1 MANVIRNGRRLAVF
15 VALLFA
21 LSGRAQAETLTIAS
35 VNSPDILRMQTLSG
49 DFKRTHPDIDLQFV
63 TYEEA
68 ILRQKLTTDISTNSG
83 QFDVLMIG
91 TYEVPIWAK
100 QGWLAPLDDLGPG
113 YDEADLLPPIRNGL
127 SLDGKLYASP
137 FYGESSMLFYRKDL
151 FAKAGLSMPAQPT
164 WDFVTEAAHKLTDR
178 AAQVYGACLRGKP
191 GWGDNMAFIVPIVNA
206 YGGRIFDEAW
216 KPQFDQPEW
225 KHGVSMYVKLLQ
237 DSGPPGAASNSF
249 NENLSLFSS
258 GHCGMWVDATVAAGT
273 LNDPKQSAVADRV
286 GFAPAPCQVTCK
298 DANWLWAWA
307 LAVPNSSRKKK
318 AAETFISWATD
329 KHFIDLVAADAGWVN
344 APPGTRTSLYQNP
357 DYLKA
362 APFAKPTLAAIDSAD
377 PGLNGTLKAKPYYGV
392 QFAAIP
398 EFQGIGTTVGQLIA
412 GALTG
417 QTTVDAA
424 LAKAQSSSERAMQ
437 RAGYY
442 K

>member
-1 MANVIRNGRRLAVF
+1 MAG
-15 VALLFA
+15 ALLLA
-21 LSGRAQAETLTIAS
+21 LCGMGRAETLTIAS

-49 DFKRTHPDIDLQFV
+49 DFRQAHPDIDLQFV

-68 ILRQKLTTDISTNSG
+68 ILRQKLTTDIATNSG
-83 QFDVLMIG
+83 QFDVMMIG

-100 QGWLAPLDDLGPG
+100 QGWLAPLDDLGAG
-113 YDEADLLPPIRNGL
+113 FDEADLLPPIRDGL
-127 SLDGKLYASP
+127 SSDGKLYASP

-151 FAKAGLSMPAQPT
+151 FAKAGLTMPAQPT
-164 WDFVTEAAHKLTDR
+164 WDFVREAAHKLTDK
-178 AAQVYGACLRGKP
+178 AAGVYGACLRGKP
-191 GWGDNMAFIVPIVNA
+191 GWGDNMAFVVPIVNA

-216 KPQFDQPEW
+216 RPQFDQPEW
-225 KHGVSMYVKLLQ
+225 KQGVSMYVKLLQ
-237 DSGPPGAASNSF
+237 DDGPPGAAANSF
-249 NENLSLFSS
+249 NENLALFSA

-273 LNDPKQSAVADRV
+273 LSDPKQSSVADTV
-286 GFAPAPCQVTCK
+286 GFAQAPCQVTCK

-307 LAVPNSSRKKK
+307 LAVPTSSKKRA
-318 AAETFISWATD
+318 AAETFVAWATGR
-329 KHFIDLVAADAGWVN
+329 HFVDLVAAKAGWVN
-344 APPGTRTSLYQNP
+344 APPGTRKSLYENP

-362 APFAKPTLAAIDSAD
+362 APFAKPTLSAIDSAD
-377 PGLNGTLKAKPYYGV
+377 PGLNGTLKPKPYYGV

-412 GALTG
+412 GALSG

-424 LAKAQSSSERAMQ
+424 LARAQSSSERVMQ
-437 RAGYY
+437 RAGYI